1 MALIVVADDEFLL
14 TEMLSAYL
22 EDVGYE
28 VLPASNGRAALTLIK
43 ERKPKLL
50 ITDFMMPFMTGL
62 ELANAIRADSEIAE
76 LPILLVTG
84 AQGTV
89 ARRHADLFQYVLDK
103 PYNIQQLLVIVSKLV
118 PIP

>member
-22 EDVGYE
+22 QDAGYE
-28 VLPASNGRAALTLIK
+28 VLTASNGRVALELVK
-43 ERKPKLL
+43 EHRPKLL
-50 ITDFMMPFMTGL
+50 ITDFMMPLMTGL
-62 ELANAIRADSEIAE
+62 DLANAIRADDDIAD

-89 ARRHADLFQYVLDK
+89 ARRHAELFQHILDK
-103 PYNIQQLLVIVSKLV
+103 PYNIQQLLMIVDGLV
-118 PIP
+118 RMS